1 MRDGAVRSQPWV
13 SGNNGGPA
21 PKLPEKRPLS
31 PGPGGR
37 CRGAAAAA
45 ALLLA
50 AGCGGRPAPVPVAP
64 PYLDPGFVEAGE
76 FRLHYALTLARDLPS
91 AIAGSYGIVQ
101 RRNLAVLTVALTPRD
116 PRAAAAIREPAVAA
130 TAIGLTGERRPLVLS
145 RRDEPGG
152 VTWLATVD
160 VRHRVPIAI
169 EIRAHAT
176 PDGPLLRARLTREFR
191 LE

>member
-1 MRDGAVRSQPWV
+1 MRAGAARSRPWV
-13 SGNNGGPA
+13 SGNSGGPA
-21 PKLPEKRPLS
+21 PKPPEKRPLS
-31 PGPGGR
+31 PDPGRR
-37 CRGAAAAA
+37 CRGAATAA
-45 ALLLA
+45 ALFLA
-50 AGCGGRPAPVPVAP
+50 TGCGGRPAPVPEAP

-76 FRLHYALTLARDLPS
+76 YRLHYALTLARDLPS

-116 PRAAAAIREPAVAA
+116 PRAAVTIREPAVEA
-130 TAIGLTGERRPLVLS
+130 TAIGLTGERRQLALS

-152 VTWLATVD
+152 ATWLATVE

-169 EIRAHAT
+169 AIRARAT
-176 PDGPLLRARLTREFR
+176 PEGPELRARLTREFR